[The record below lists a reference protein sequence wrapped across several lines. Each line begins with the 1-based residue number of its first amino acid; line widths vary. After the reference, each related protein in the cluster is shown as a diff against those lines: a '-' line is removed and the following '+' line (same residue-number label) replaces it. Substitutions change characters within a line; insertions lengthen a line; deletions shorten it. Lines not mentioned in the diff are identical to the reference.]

1 MRELPC
7 YSKAITKD
15 CLYKEL
21 TLPVICRNAL
31 TIVALV
37 NDFVNPSFLGVI
49 ERAKAHFCPG
59 VYNYDYL
66 KVPLLLSI
74 LLSKLTALAKSKRG
88 VSKFHTIALRLVGIK
103 VHDDALPNMMMWREV
118 ETAATESEYPVGL
131 WV

>member
-1 MRELPC
+1 LPQVVQRILILLMRELPC

-37 NDFVNPSFLGVI
+37 NDFVNPSFLEVI

-59 VYNYDYL
+59 VFNCDYL
-66 KVPLLLSI
+66 KVALLLSM
-74 LLSKLTALAKSKRG
+74 LLSKMGLL
-88 VSKFHTIALRLVGIK
+88 LRL
-103 VHDDALPNMMMWREV
+103 
-118 ETAATESEYPVGL
+118 SGL
-131 WV
+131 LLWDNIQHFIIARDLLKGYVKIGAWD

>member
-37 NDFVNPSFLGVI
+37 NDFVYPSSLEVI
-49 ERAKAHFCPG
+49 ERAKAHFCPD

-66 KVPLLLSI
+66 NVLFLLST
-74 LLSKLTALAKSKRG
+74 LLSKIGL
-88 VSKFHTIALRLVGIK
+88 LRRL
-103 VHDDALPNMMMWREV
+103 
-118 ETAATESEYPVGL
+118 SGL
-131 WV
+131 LL